1 MNIQR
6 DLCRRRLQLE
16 QQLMLVSRI
25 LESIPARPEA
35 HKKPG
40 ASGVDKYRSRSIFAV
55 REAPVPVQKAP
66 ASPKAAR
73 ALLERIAED
82 LTRQIAAIDRFLGG

>member
-1 MNIQR
+1 MDIQR

-16 QQLMLVSRI
+16 QQLLLISRI
-25 LESIPARPEA
+25 LESVPGRSEVQ
-35 HKKPG
+35 KKPKV
-40 ASGVDKYRSRSIFAV
+40 SGVDKYRSRSIFAV
-55 REAPVPVQKAP
+55 REAPAPVRETP

-82 LTRQIAAIDRFLGG
+82 LTRQIAAIDRFLGC